1 MPSASFYTKPCVS
14 RRFGS
19 LRLYIPVDYLAFYK
33 KYIKGLNLLF
43 WRKVPM
49 PDRIYNFSP
58 GPATLP
64 YEVLVQA
71 AKDIVNFNNK
81 GIGLIEMS
89 HRSKEF
95 IQVVDECEMLL
106 RDLLSIPE
114 NYKIL
119 FLQGGA
125 STQFAMVPM
134 NLLGPGKAACY
145 LNTGTWAK
153 KAIKEANP
161 FGKVDVAFSSEATNF
176 DRVPS
181 KEDYTISADAEY
193 LYFVSNNTIFGTQFH
208 NMPETDKVMVCDMS
222 SDILSRTIDVSR
234 FGLIFAGAQKNMGP
248 AGCTVVIIR
257 EDLLT
262 RCPENIP
269 TMFRYQTHADKGS
282 MFNTPPCFAIYVV
295 GLVLKWL
302 KNKGGVP
309 AIEKINRD
317 KADLLYSAIDD
328 SRFYKGHAQRD
339 SRSLMNVT
347 FNLPTQELEAK
358 FIQEAAAVSFD
369 GLKGHRSVG
378 GCRASIYNAF
388 PYEGVEKLVSF
399 MKDFERKNS

>member
-1 MPSASFYTKPCVS
+1 
-14 RRFGS
+14 
-19 LRLYIPVDYLAFYK
+19 
-33 KYIKGLNLLF
+33 
-43 WRKVPM
+43 M
-49 PDRIYNFSP
+49 PDRIYNFSA

-71 AKDIVNFNNK
+71 AKDIVNFDDK

-95 IQVVDECEMLL
+95 IQVADECEALL
-106 RDLLSIPE
+106 RELLSIPQ
-114 NYKIL
+114 NYKVL

-134 NLLGPGKAACY
+134 NLLGPGKTACY
-145 LNTGTWAK
+145 LNTGTWSK
-153 KAIKEANP
+153 KAIKEAKL
-161 FGKVDVAFSSEATNF
+161 FGTVDVAFTGEPSNF

-181 KEDYTISADAEY
+181 PGDYTIPKEAEY

-208 NMPETDKVMVCDMS
+208 TMPETDKVMVCDMS
-222 SDILSRTIDVSR
+222 SDILSRPVDISR

-257 EDLLT
+257 EDLLDRT
-262 RCPENIP
+262 PENIP
-269 TMFRYQTHADKGS
+269 TMFRYKTHADKGS
-282 MFNTPPCFAIYVV
+282 MFNTPPCFAIYTI

-302 KNKGGVP
+302 KKIGGLS
-309 AIEKINRD
+309 AIEKMNQD
-317 KADLLYSAIDD
+317 KGALLYQAIDN
-328 SRFYKGHAQRD
+328 SSFYSGHAQKD
-339 SRSLMNVT
+339 SRSLMNIT
-347 FNLPTQELEAK
+347 FNLPTPDLEAK
-358 FIQEAAAVSFD
+358 FVQEATAVSFN

-388 PYEGVEKLVSF
+388 PREGVEKLVRF
-399 MKDFERKNS
+399 MEDFAKHNG

>member
-1 MPSASFYTKPCVS
+1 
-14 RRFGS
+14 
-19 LRLYIPVDYLAFYK
+19 
-33 KYIKGLNLLF
+33 
-43 WRKVPM
+43 M

-71 AKDIVNFNNK
+71 AKDIVNFNDK
-81 GIGLIEMS
+81 GIGLIELS

-95 IQVVDECEMLL
+95 IRVVDECEALL
-106 RDLLSIPE
+106 RELLFIPQ
-114 NYKIL
+114 NYKVL

-134 NLLGPGKAACY
+134 NLLGPGKTASY

-153 KAIKEANP
+153 KAIKEAKL
-161 FGKVDVAFSSEATNF
+161 FGNIDIAYTSESTNF
-176 DRVPS
+176 NRVPS
-181 KEDYTISADAEY
+181 ATEYTIKPEAQY
-193 LYFVSNNTIFGTQFH
+193 LYFVSNNTIFGTQFQS
-208 NMPETDKVMVCDMS
+208 MPETEKTMVCDMS

-257 EDLLT
+257 EDLLDSS
-262 RCPENIP
+262 PDNIP
-269 TMFRYQTHADKGS
+269 TMFRYKTHADKGS
-282 MFNTPPCFAIYVV
+282 MFNTPPCFAIYAI

-302 KNKGGVP
+302 KKTGGVS
-309 AIEKINRD
+309 AIEKTNRD
-317 KADLLYSAIDD
+317 KAQLLYQTIDKSD
-328 SRFYKGHAQRD
+328 FYKGHAQKD

-347 FNLPTQELEAK
+347 FNLPTPELEAK
-358 FIQEAAAVSFD
+358 FVQEATDVSLD

-388 PYEGVEKLVSF
+388 PVEGVEKLVNF
-399 MKDFERKNS
+399 MEEFEKKNG

>member
-1 MPSASFYTKPCVS
+1 
-14 RRFGS
+14 
-19 LRLYIPVDYLAFYK
+19 
-33 KYIKGLNLLF
+33 
-43 WRKVPM
+43 M

-71 AKDIVNFNNK
+71 AQDIVNFHDK

-95 IQVVDECEMLL
+95 VQVVEECEALL
-106 RDLLSIPE
+106 RELLSIPN
-114 NYKIL
+114 NYKVL

-134 NLLGPGKAACY
+134 NLLGTGKTASY

-153 KAIKEANP
+153 KAIKEAKF
-161 FGKVDVAFSSEATNF
+161 FGTVDVSYTSEKTNF

-181 KEDYTISADAEY
+181 SGDYTVSAESEY
-193 LYFVSNNTIFGTQFH
+193 LYFVSNNTIFGTQFQS
-208 NMPETDKVMVCDMS
+208 MPETEKVMVCDMS
-222 SDILSRTIDVSR
+222 SDILSRPIDVSS

-257 EDLLT
+257 EDLLERT
-262 RCPENIP
+262 QENIP
-269 TMFRYQTHADKGS
+269 TMFRYKTHADKES
-282 MFNTPPCFAIYVV
+282 MFNTPPCFAIYAI

-302 KNKGGVP
+302 KNKGGLA
-309 AIEKINRD
+309 AIEKMNQG
-317 KADLLYSAIDD
+317 KAALLYQAIDKSD
-328 SRFYKGHAQRD
+328 FYRGHAQED
-339 SRSLMNVT
+339 SRSLMNIT
-347 FNLPTQELEAK
+347 FNLPNTELETR
-358 FIQEAAAVSFD
+358 FVQEATAASLD

-388 PYEGVEKLVSF
+388 PREGVEELVNF
-399 MKDFERKNS
+399 MVEFEKSNG